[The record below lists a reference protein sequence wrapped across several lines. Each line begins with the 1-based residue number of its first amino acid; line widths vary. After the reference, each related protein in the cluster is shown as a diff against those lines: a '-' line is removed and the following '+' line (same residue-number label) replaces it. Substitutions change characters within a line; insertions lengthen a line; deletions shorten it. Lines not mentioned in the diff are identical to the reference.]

1 MNPFLQSIFEQRDK
15 PIGESSQK
23 LYARNLF
30 KLNDSKEVT
39 DLNFLKDIHVNRL
52 CHRRLNQVE
61 MYDFE

>member
-39 DLNFLKDIHVNRL
+39 DLNFLKDMKHIS
-52 CHRRLNQVE
+52 
-61 MYDFE
+61 